1 MPERPET
8 VRFRHRLE
16 ALALGTAGVA
26 AYYLVA
32 VPTADPMLSWAG
44 IGAAALLLLVS
55 IVTVRDPPST
65 RAPVLRLTLPMAPAP
80 PSQAVAP
87 LPKAPLPL
95 RAPRNRSRAEGDGS
109 GR

>member
-32 VPTADPMLSWAG
+32 VPTSDPMLSWAG
-44 IGAAALLLLVS
+44 VGSAALLLLVS
-55 IVTVRDPPST
+55 IVAVRDPPSA

-80 PSQAVAP
+80 APRAMTPHPEAP
-87 LPKAPLPL
+87 LAL
-95 RAPRNRSRAEGDGS
+95 RAPPNRSRAEGDGS